1 MFGPIGAAVGKKIAG
16 GVVKNAVKTAAV
28 GRVKNMFQGKD
39 EDSQPREVTIK
50 QPKTM
55 FRGTDMTEF
64 RGY

>member
-1 MFGPIGAAVGKKIAG
+1 MFGPMAAPVGKKLAG
-16 GVVKNAVKTAAV
+16 GIVKNAVKTAAL
-28 GRVKNMFQGKD
+28 GRVKNMFQGQ
-39 EDSQPREVTIK
+39 EDGAAKTQ